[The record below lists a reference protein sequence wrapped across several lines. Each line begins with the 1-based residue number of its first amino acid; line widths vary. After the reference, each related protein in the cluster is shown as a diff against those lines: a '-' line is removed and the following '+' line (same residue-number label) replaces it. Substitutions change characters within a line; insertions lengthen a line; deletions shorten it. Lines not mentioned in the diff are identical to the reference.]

1 MLRERE
7 LHSVCESLACPNRSE
22 CFSRGTATFMILG
35 DVCTRSCGFC
45 NVTTG
50 RPYAPPSADEPR
62 AVAETARRLGLKH
75 VVVTSV
81 TRDDLA
87 DGGARQF
94 SETIRELREA
104 LPHAAVEVL
113 TPDFRGNADSV
124 RTVVEAGPDYF
135 NHNVETVPRLYDYVR
150 PGSRFERSL
159 AVLPHRQ
166 NLDPSTV
173 TKSGLMLGLG
183 ERRDEVID
191 VLEPL
196 AGAASRSSRLG
207 SISNRNAEKLDVV
220 EYIHPDVFD
229 EYRAIGQGLGF
240 RAVFS
245 GPFVRSS
252 YMADLVAH
260 AATEDRQQPI
270 ASVANTPK
278 PVSCPATPAASI
290 PTRKETGPLLPHLP
304 PDLPRL
310 PGGGE
315 GAGGGTRWPR
325 MPPT

>member
-1 MLRERE
+1 MTRPVLPEWIREKKLNLASLRGIKSMLRERD

-35 DVCTRSCGFC
+35 DICTRTCGFC

-81 TRDDLA
+81 TRDDLP
-87 DGGARQF
+87 DQGANQF
-94 SETIRELREA
+94 AETIRELREL
-104 LPHAAVEVL
+104 LPSSAVEVL
-113 TPDFRGNADSV
+113 TPDFRGNEALV
-124 RTVVEAGPDYF
+124 RVVAEARPDYF

-159 AVLPHRQ
+159 AVLRAAK
-166 NLDPSTV
+166 NVDPSIA

-183 ERRDEVID
+183 ERREEVIE
-191 VLEPL
+191 VLE
-196 AGAASRSSRLG
+196 RLHQSG
-207 SISNRNAEKLDVV
+207 CEIVTIGQYLQPKREKLDVV
-220 EYIHPDVFD
+220 EYVHPDVFE
-229 EYRAIGQGLGF
+229 EYRVIGEQIGF

-252 YMADLVAH
+252 YMADVVAH
-260 AATEDRQQPI
+260 NAQAAG
-270 ASVANTPK
+270 N
-278 PVSCPATPAASI
+278 
-290 PTRKETGPLLPHLP
+290 
-304 PDLPRL
+304 
-310 PGGGE
+310 
-315 GAGGGTRWPR
+315 
-325 MPPT
+325 